1 MSLSINK
8 EAKTLDINI
17 AGIESLLAVQTSF
30 SVLLSNIRLPVVPQP
45 KEAQGWWH
53 GVRIG
58 TNIPGVYTSG
68 KRLLSPHCSFYS
80 VDGQRTRSFYH
91 MRDPKRTILIPLKNE
106 EFYQLII
113 EVDSAIT
120 PEAMAENI
128 REAVEE
134 VRWEEQK
141 GRRSA
146 EYADA
151 VTA

>member
-17 AGIESLLAVQTSF
+17 AGTLGIESLLAVQTSF

-68 KRLLSPHCSFYS
+68 SFYS